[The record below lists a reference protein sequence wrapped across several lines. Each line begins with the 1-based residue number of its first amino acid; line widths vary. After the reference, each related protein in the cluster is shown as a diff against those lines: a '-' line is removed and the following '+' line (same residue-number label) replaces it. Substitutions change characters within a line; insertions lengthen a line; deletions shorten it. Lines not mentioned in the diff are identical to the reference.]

1 MASPE
6 NPLRLALC
14 GAGTF
19 ATSTHFPILSSL
31 QDAGRVKVNLVWSR
45 HSTSA
50 SALAAKYGTD
60 VAIAHAESTVIGDGS
75 PDTVE
80 LLSAISALEQHRRD
94 LDAVI
99 LCVPI
104 PQNASFAQAALSL
117 GLHVLCE
124 KPLAHDIPAA
134 NSLLQ
139 FYYKINNSKTPVSD
153 MTLFGVAENFRFE
166 EAYIRAR
173 DMIPST
179 CGRLLGLTLHAQ
191 TPMLAGSRYAFGW
204 RLKLPGPGILADGFV
219 HTVAGLRM
227 LAKSDVATVS
237 ASCVTNASHFHGA
250 DTSSAVMTF
259 LNGTTASI
267 FVSFAAGVFHWELTA
282 VGEIGDV
289 ILRRVPGKPGYAL
302 VTRNKQGETSEDF
315 VKFSGIDREFD
326 AFVTSCQKGS
336 IDEKLCASAA
346 FNDIATVHCM
356 HESSSEHRIVNVP
369 EPPCKEH

>member
-1 MASPE
+1 M
-6 NPLRLALC
+6 
-14 GAGTF
+14 
-19 ATSTHFPILSSL
+19 
-31 QDAGRVKVNLVWSR
+31 KLVWSR
-45 HSTSA
+45 RSTSA
-50 SALAAKYGTD
+50 SALAEKYGTD
-60 VAIAHAESTVIGDGS
+60 VVAAHAESTIIGDES
-75 PDTVE
+75 SDAVE
-80 LLSAISALEQHRRD
+80 LSSAISALEQHRRD

-104 PQNASFAQAALSL
+104 PQNASFARAALSL

-134 NSLLQ
+134 KSLLQ
-139 FYYKINNSKTPVSD
+139 FYYTINTNTPVSD

-166 EAYIRAR
+166 EGYIRAR

-191 TPMLAGSRYAFGW
+191 TPMPAGSRYAFGW

-237 ASCVTNASHFHGA
+237 ASCVTNASHFDGA
-250 DTSSAVMTF
+250 DTSSALMTF
-259 LNGTTASI
+259 ANGTTASI

-282 VGEIGDV
+282 VGELGDV
-289 ILRRVPGKPGYAL
+289 VLRRVPGKPGYVL
-302 VTRNKQGETSEDF
+302 VTRSKQGETSEEF
-315 VKFSGIDREFD
+315 LKYSGIDGEFD
-326 AFVTSCQKGS
+326 AFVTSCQTRS
-336 IDEKLCASAA
+336 MDERLCASAA

-356 HESSSEHRIVNVP
+356 HESSSERRIVNVP
-369 EPPCKEH
+369 QPLCKET